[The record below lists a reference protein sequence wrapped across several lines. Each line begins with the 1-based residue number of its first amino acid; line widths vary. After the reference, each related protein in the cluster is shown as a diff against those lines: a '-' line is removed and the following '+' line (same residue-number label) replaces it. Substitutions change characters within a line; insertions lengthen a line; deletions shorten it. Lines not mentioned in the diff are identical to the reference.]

1 MPERDRD
8 QSVERLLR
16 RVMSD
21 DVTRLQETCV
31 DGETLA
37 AWSEGSLRATEASAV
52 EHHVADCARCRAL
65 MASFVRTTPPEPVA
79 ESLWRRWHLAW
90 AVPLATAATAAAIW
104 VALPDNGAAPLTPSQ
119 ETNTLARDERSASPS
134 SAPAA
139 ESVPA
144 AAPPPASV
152 SAIRPQEEKAKLAE
166 STSNEARQRTDRSA
180 SREFT
185 DLQARA
191 AAPPVPQAEVSAP
204 APAAPSA
211 ASAAAP
217 TPAAAAA
224 ERAEADSKKEVAANS
239 GPAQLA
245 SARRAFAPNQIVA
258 ADGTT
263 RWRIV
268 SGQQVERSTNAGA
281 NWAPVTITSTDAL
294 NAAAAPSATVCW
306 IVGAR
311 GAVYVTTDG
320 TRFVRLPFPEVVD
333 LTSVSATDGLT
344 ATVSSAD
351 GRSWRTTDQGKTWS
365 AGR

>member
-1 MPERDRD
+1 VPERDRD

-21 DVTRLQETCV
+21 DVTPLQGTCV

-37 AWSEGSLRATEASAV
+37 AWSEGSLRGAEASAV
-52 EHHVADCARCRAL
+52 ERHVADCARCRAL
-65 MASFVRTTPPEPVA
+65 MASFVRTTPPVPVA

-90 AVPLATAATAAAIW
+90 AVPLASAATAAAIW
-104 VALPDNGAAPLTPSQ
+104 VALPDNGAALLTPAQ
-119 ETNTLARDERSASPS
+119 ETNTLTRDERRASPS

-139 ESVPA
+139 ESAPA
-144 AAPPPASV
+144 PAPPPASA
-152 SAIRPQEEKAKLAE
+152 SAIRPLEEKAKLAE
-166 STSNEARQRTDRSA
+166 STNNEARQRTDRSA
-180 SREFT
+180 SREFA
-185 DLQARA
+185 DRQARA
-191 AAPPVPQAEVSAP
+191 AAPPVPQAEAP
-204 APAAPSA
+204 APAAPAPPA
-211 ASAAAP
+211 ASVA

-239 GPAQLA
+239 GLA
-245 SARRAFAPNQIVA
+245 PLAAARQAFAPNQIVA

-268 SGQQVERSTNAGA
+268 NGQQVERSTNAGA
-281 NWAPVTITSTDAL
+281 NWTPATITSTDAL
-294 NAAAAPSATVCW
+294 SAAAAPSATVCW

-311 GAVYVTTDG
+311 GVVYVTTDG
-320 TRFVRLPFPEVVD
+320 TRFVRVPFPEIVD
-333 LTSVSATDGLT
+333 LTSVSATDGLA

-351 GRSWRTTDQGKTWS
+351 GRLWRTTDQGKTWS

>member
-1 MPERDRD
+1 VPERDRD

-16 RVMSD
+16 RLMSD
-21 DVTRLQETCV
+21 DVTPLQGTCV

-37 AWSEGSLRATEASAV
+37 AWSEGSLRGAEASVV

-65 MASFVRTTPPEPVA
+65 MASFVRTTPPVPVA

-90 AVPLATAATAAAIW
+90 AVPLATAATAVAIW
-104 VALPDNGAAPLTPSQ
+104 VALPDNGAAPLTRAQ

-144 AAPPPASV
+144 PAPPPASA

-166 STSNEARQRTDRSA
+166 STNNEARQRTDRSA
-180 SREFT
+180 SREF
-185 DLQARA
+185 
-191 AAPPVPQAEVSAP
+191 AEAP
-204 APAAPSA
+204 APAAPAPPA
-211 ASAAAP
+211 ASVAAP
-217 TPAAAAA
+217 PPAAAAA
-224 ERAEADSKKEVAANS
+224 ERGEADSKKEVAANS
-239 GPAQLA
+239 GLA
-245 SARRAFAPNQIVA
+245 PLAATRRAFAPNQIVA

-268 SGQQVERSTNAGA
+268 NGQQVERSTNAGA
-281 NWAPVTITSTDAL
+281 NWAAATITSTDAL
-294 NAAAAPSATVCW
+294 STAAAPSATICW

-320 TRFVRLPFPEVVD
+320 TRFVRVPFPEIVD
-333 LTSVSATDGLT
+333 LTSVSATDGLA
-344 ATVSSAD
+344 ATVSAAD
-351 GRSWRTTDQGKTWS
+351 GRLWRTADQGKTWS
-365 AGR
+365 TSR

>member
-37 AWSEGSLRATEASAV
+37 AWSEGSLRAAEASAV

-144 AAPPPASV
+144 PAPPPASV

-166 STSNEARQRTDRSA
+166 STSNEARQRSDRSA

-191 AAPPVPQAEVSAP
+191 NAPPVPQAEVSAP
-204 APAAPSA
+204 APAAPPARLRLQLLLPLRPSGRR
-211 ASAAAP
+211 P
-217 TPAAAAA
+217 TVRKRSPPIQVL
-224 ERAEADSKKEVAANS
+224 RSW
-239 GPAQLA
+239 L
-245 SARRAFAPNQIVA
+245 RH
-258 ADGTT
+258 
-263 RWRIV
+263 
-268 SGQQVERSTNAGA
+268 VERS
-281 NWAPVTITSTDAL
+281 PLIKSL
-294 NAAAAPSATVCW
+294 RPM
-306 IVGAR
+306 AR
-311 GAVYVTTDG
+311 LGG
-320 TRFVRLPFPEVVD
+320 E
-333 LTSVSATDGLT
+333 
-344 ATVSSAD
+344 SSAVSRLNVRRMPVPTGHRQPSLPPMRSTQLQLRRQQSVGSSVPAARSMSQQT
-351 GRSWRTTDQGKTWS
+351 GRASSDCRSRKS
-365 AGR
+365 SI

>member
-21 DVTRLQETCV
+21 DVTPLQGTCV

-37 AWSEGSLRATEASAV
+37 AWSEGSLREAEASAV
-52 EHHVADCARCRAL
+52 ERHVADCVRCRAL
-65 MASFVRTTPPEPVA
+65 MASFVRTTPPVPVA

-104 VALPDNGAAPLTPSQ
+104 VALPDNGAAPFTPAQ
-119 ETNTLARDERSASPS
+119 TNTLARDERRASPS

-139 ESVPA
+139 ESAPA
-144 AAPPPASV
+144 PAPPPASA
-152 SAIRPQEEKAKLAE
+152 SAIRPLEEKANLAE
-166 STSNEARQRTDRSA
+166 STNNEARQRTDRSA
-180 SREFT
+180 SREFA
-185 DLQARA
+185 DQEARA
-191 AAPPVPQAEVSAP
+191 AAPPVPQAEAP
-204 APAAPSA
+204 APAAPAPPA
-211 ASAAAP
+211 ASVAP
-217 TPAAAAA
+217 PAAAAA
-224 ERAEADSKKEVAANS
+224 ERAEADRKKEVAANS
-239 GPAQLA
+239 DLA
-245 SARRAFAPNQIVA
+245 PLATARRAFAANQIVA

-268 SGQQVERSTNAGA
+268 NGQQVERSTNAGA
-281 NWAPVTITSTDAL
+281 NWTPATITSTDAL
-294 NAAAAPSATVCW
+294 SAAAAPSATVCW

-320 TRFVRLPFPEVVD
+320 ARFVRVPFPEIVD
-333 LTSVSATDGLT
+333 LTSVSATDGL
-344 ATVSSAD
+344 AAAVSSAD
-351 GRSWRTTDQGKTWS
+351 GRLWRTTDQGKTWS